1 MQARLKEGT
10 GEKVGELF
18 DLMKKLGGSLDAGV
32 GAVGALVAA
41 VRPQAEA
48 LRRAG
53 KPEEA
58 DKLLRGV
65 GVVLDKVA
73 AEPNLTPR
81 VLVFLGGGLTDMG
94 QPDKAVEVLAKVPAP
109 PAEDLAKKP
118 ADLDDKH
125 RPPVLLYRQ
134 ARLETVRALR
144 TAGRFADADQALAEV
159 MGTKDRPGWAA
170 GDPAF
175 RREVAYA
182 LEDRAA
188 ATPDVKQA
196 APIWGEARGK
206 WTELANEYLPTLR
219 RLGSGKQNA
228 TAAMLAL
235 ADLKA
240 LPPHKLLPQKP
251 EEIKKAIA
259 DPRPPTWVKEL
270 LVETTTGP
278 DGKPQPNP
286 TAQAYVQ
293 SLKQAAARMEA
304 QLKPRYHELFFESM
318 RCLTRANSHVLKD
331 KPTELREK
339 LEAIARSVR
348 DLEALNPDLAPEV
361 RDKFTALMVEYP
373 ALKAEYD
380 RVKAEPVAVAAPVEP
395 KEDAP
400 PTPKTASPSPA
411 SEPAKPSAAKPA
423 APVAGNGGNFGLI
436 VGGVAGLVALA
447 GVAAYFVLFRKPA
460 PPPRRSAPAPL
471 FDE

>member
-1 MQARLKEGT
+1 
-10 GEKVGELF
+10 
-18 DLMKKLGGSLDAGV
+18 
-32 GAVGALVAA
+32 
-41 VRPQAEA
+41 
-48 LRRAG
+48 
-53 KPEEA
+53 
-58 DKLLRGV
+58 
-65 GVVLDKVA
+65 
-73 AEPNLTPR
+73 
-81 VLVFLGGGLTDMG
+81 MG
-94 QPDKAVEVLAKVPAP
+94 QPDRAVEVLAKVPAP

-118 ADLDDKH
+118 AELDEKA
-125 RPPVLLYRQ
+125 RSAVLLYRQ

-144 TAGRFADADQALAEV
+144 TAGRFGDADKSLAEV

-170 GDPAF
+170 DDAAF
-175 RREVAYA
+175 RREVAYV

-196 APIWGEARGK
+196 AVLWGEARTK

-219 RLGSGKQNA
+219 KLGTGKQNA
-228 TAAMLAL
+228 RSAMLAL

-251 EEIKKAIA
+251 EEIKKGLA
-259 DPRPPTWVKEL
+259 DPKPPAWVREL
-270 LVETTTGP
+270 LTETTPGP

-286 TAQAYVQ
+286 TARAYAE
-293 SLKQAAARMEA
+293 SLKQTAARMEA
-304 QLKPRYHELFFESM
+304 QLKPRYHDLFFESL

-331 KPTELREK
+331 KPAELTEK
-339 LEAIARSVR
+339 LGAIAKSVR
-348 DLEALNPDLAPEV
+348 ELEALNPDLAAEV
-361 RDKFTALMVEYP
+361 RDKFAALMAEYP
-373 ALKAEYD
+373 ALRAEYD
-380 RVKAEPVAVAAPVEP
+380 RAKAEPVAAAVPSEP

-400 PTPKTASPSPA
+400 PAPKTGNGSSAP
-411 SEPAKPSAAKPA
+411 EPAKPSAAKPSA
-423 APVAGNGGNFGLI
+423 AGNGGSVGLI